1 MTARLDGVLT
11 VTARGGDGAA
21 VTLPPPVEWEL
32 VRSFDSPADSF
43 TAVLPYEQ
51 A

>member
-21 VTLPPPVEWEL
+21 VTLKILAYEPETYYSL
-32 VRSFDSPADSF
+32 GAAGLNTTIADR
-43 TAVLPYEQ
+43 
-51 A
+51 

>member
-21 VTLPPPVEWEL
+21 VTLPPPA
-32 VRSFDSPADSF
+32 RR
-43 TAVLPYEQ
+43 
-51 A
+51 

>member
-21 VTLPPPVEWEL
+21 VTLQPSLGP
-32 VRSFDSPADSF
+32 
-43 TAVLPYEQ
+43 
-51 A
+51 